1 MEDIGVVQEGVWMLL
16 HCSMEITTESQR
28 NMAHQLTQS
37 CTMPSLVA
45 HTLIQIHKERTI
57 VCVQVRVHNVN
68 QSVGY
73 NVISI
78 MNLPPMQLV
87 LWTLHGSIAPMWMS
101 VESRKTFSRWGF
113 QWKNT
118 ALSTQAQPKTSWV
131 STLHWLE
138 ERHMTAEYVLRIW
151 PPTSLA
157 SHSVY

>member
-1 MEDIGVVQEGVWMLL
+1 
-16 HCSMEITTESQR
+16 MEITTESQR

-87 LWTLHGSIAPMWMS
+87 L
-101 VESRKTFSRWGF
+101 
-113 QWKNT
+113 
-118 ALSTQAQPKTSWV
+118 
-131 STLHWLE
+131 
-138 ERHMTAEYVLRIW
+138 
-151 PPTSLA
+151 
-157 SHSVY
+157 